1 MRLDTHQMGIAEA
14 INVCDENVLYLVC
27 LFVFDTEGSCL
38 DDVTVF
44 HRGSSEKPGAYWGG
58 RKGGSGGDAL

>member
-1 MRLDTHQMGIAEA
+1 MRLDTHQMDIAES
-14 INVCDENVLYLVC
+14 IDVRNENVLC
-27 LFVFDTEGSCL
+27 QTRLFVFHTERPRL

-44 HRGSSEKPGAYWGG
+44 HRGSSEKPGAQWGC